1 MRVQLRREIMARSV
15 AISKW
20 GNCLAIR
27 IPQFV
32 VDNLD
37 IKAGDVA
44 KLSYEGDT
52 ITMRVSNSNQ
62 KRFEAELESLYAF
75 KD

>member
-1 MRVQLRREIMARSV
+1 MARSV

-44 KLSYEGDT
+44 KLSYEGDIIT
-52 ITMRVSNSNQ
+52 IRVSNVNQ
-62 KRFEAELESLYAF
+62 KRFEAELESLYSF
-75 KD
+75 PKD